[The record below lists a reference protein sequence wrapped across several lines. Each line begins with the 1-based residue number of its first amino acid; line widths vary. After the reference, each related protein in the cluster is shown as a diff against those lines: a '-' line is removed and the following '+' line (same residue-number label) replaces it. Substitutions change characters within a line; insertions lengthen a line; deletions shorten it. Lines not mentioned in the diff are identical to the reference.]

1 MRRHYIT
8 TYANCMPIE
17 IETPIYLDFPQEREI
32 IPVLL
37 DGHPSHLVKLR
48 SELAPWLIDQYP

>member
-8 TYANCMPIE
+8 TYANCMPVE
-17 IETPIYLDFPQEREI
+17 IETSIYLGFSQERDI
-32 IPVLL
+32 ILVLL
-37 DGHPSHLVKLR
+37 DGLPSHLAKLR